1 MHHLANAI
9 SSGASTLW
17 FLVISGSVQP
27 ACKLEVPMPLPISV
41 VLCWPTQRES
51 VVANNSLVRTHL
63 WIANGLN
70 PIPWSRVSQNFEHV
84 YHKDSKC
91 VPEKAEAEPG
101 PTRRSKKWGGAP
113 EDTVYVTPKHVAP
126 PRKNGGRTPKG
137 DTSKVSESQSKGKG
151 NKKAKP

>member
-51 VVANNSLVRTHL
+51 VVDNNSLVCSHL

-70 PIPWSRVSQNFEHV
+70 PISWSRVSQNFEHV
-84 YHKDSKC
+84 YHKDSKR

-101 PTRRSKKWGGAP
+101 PTRRSKKWGVP
-113 EDTVYVTPKHVAP
+113 L
-126 PRKNGGRTPKG
+126 RTLCMLP
-137 DTSKVSESQSKGKG
+137 QST
-151 NKKAKP
+151 